1 MYISY
6 NNTCKEVT
14 SRKGVDKMK
23 IQTYFHV
30 NRFRNLVLREGLL
43 KKADIETCSDI
54 DSELNHCN
62 YVNDQGEQ
70 LKKVALLVGKYSDKD
85 LSTKDIANMILWN
98 CIDTY
103 VLD

>member
-1 MYISY
+1 M
-6 NNTCKEVT
+6 
-14 SRKGVDKMK
+14 
-23 IQTYFHV
+23 TYFHV

-43 KKADIETCSDI
+43 KKADIETRSYI
-54 DSELNHCN
+54 DGELNRCN
-62 YVNDQGEQ
+62 YANEQGEQ

-85 LSTKDIANMILWN
+85 LSVKDIANMILWN